1 MLFERLIQESNWIMG
16 SYAKFQLRLAAAREN
31 MQRRQNIDLGREVM
45 LVPLKQE
52 ILYTFQDAPSTEDK
66 LDNILS
72 MLVRKERA
80 MAAAEIDLRK
90 HQDSVSVLKFFRTL
104 GRVRELEKGARDD
117 LINELRLVGEQLEE
131 ARSVAKD
138 KKEQATF
145 FMDRLHNAEQ
155 RLE

>member
-1 MLFERLIQESNWIMG
+1 MG

-52 ILYTFQDAPSTEDK
+52 VLYTFQDAPSTEDK

>member
-1 MLFERLIQESNWIMG
+1 MG

-52 ILYTFQDAPSTEDK
+52 VLYTFQDAPSTEDK

-72 MLVRKERA
+72 LLVRKERA

>member
-1 MLFERLIQESNWIMG
+1 
-16 SYAKFQLRLAAAREN
+16 
-31 MQRRQNIDLGREVM
+31 M